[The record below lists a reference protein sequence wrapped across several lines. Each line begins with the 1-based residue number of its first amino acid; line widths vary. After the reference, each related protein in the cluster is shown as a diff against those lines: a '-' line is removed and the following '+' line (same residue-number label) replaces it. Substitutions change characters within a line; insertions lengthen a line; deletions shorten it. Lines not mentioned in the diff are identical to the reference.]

1 MYCISYSAGSYGNF
15 VAWAL
20 EWMAGKYDVNYRPF
34 DNQHTSHNWK
44 RTFRTVDEA
53 IKKPINNT
61 ILHPITHKDDKLEQ
75 VLIKLKSSF
84 DKIVLLYPKEE
95 DFLWSMNNKQHKV
108 YKKLWTE
115 VDQEFLQSINENYK
129 NPQKWQIREHLSLWL
144 YDQHLSETKT
154 KTISK
159 LKDTENV
166 KTISTSDLKDN
177 FITTMKD
184 LSKYL
189 NTTNTREDSE
199 LKILHTDWCKNEIY
213 MGKDMLVNN
222 IVDAILNNKEIEM
235 TNLTIIDESQIQRLL
250 RKNGYKIKCYG
261 LDDWPKTTTKLREL
275 LYV

>member
-1 MYCISYSAGSYGNF
+1 MYCISYSSGSYGNF

-75 VLIKLKSSF
+75 VLVKLKSSF

-154 KTISK
+154 ETISK

-199 LKILHTDWCKNEIY
+199 LKTLHTDWCKNEIY

-261 LDDWPKTTTKLREL
+261 LDDWPRTTTKLREL